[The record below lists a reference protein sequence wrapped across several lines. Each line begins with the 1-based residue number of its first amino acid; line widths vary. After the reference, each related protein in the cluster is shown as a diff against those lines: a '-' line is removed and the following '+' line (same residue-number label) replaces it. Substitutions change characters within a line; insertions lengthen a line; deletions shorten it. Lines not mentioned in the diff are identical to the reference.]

1 MAKDDADSWKKKYY
15 TGLEKLEKQDARL
28 KELDDLLRDGF
39 ARLSLAAE
47 GHDPEVDREL
57 KKLRKL
63 ARGKHEIEELR
74 LALNKVTKL
83 VRQPETTATPG
94 ARAPEPAAVN
104 TAWQAIDELI
114 SGLHLPP
121 AEKSALARARGDKAA
136 GRMEQQWQAL
146 LHELSLLINRHLDS
160 PVVAPGEAGAPATA
174 TNSIL
179 LELLHCIP
187 LPAELA
193 DRLEGIRARLQ
204 HAVQDNE
211 WPKLLNDIADLI
223 AEMRRRV
230 ESEKNDL
237 ERFLVQ
243 LTQRLREIDTSLQGA
258 TSDRRPSYE
267 SGKALDQSMREQ
279 MGKIETSMQKSQ
291 TLDQLKGA
299 IHGHIDAIRTRME
312 THRRDEDQR
321 QRSMEQRM
329 AEMDTRLKQFEHE
342 AGELRS
348 TLQVRRDQARMD
360 ALTGVPNRLGWD
372 EHLGQQLQRWQRYQA
387 PLALLVLDVDFFK
400 NINDEYG
407 HKAGDKALQLIA
419 RQLRQSLRDTDFLAR
434 YGGEEFTVL
443 ITDASVA
450 RVHDVAE
457 KLRQSVAATD
467 FHFHGQRVGISL
479 SCGYAVIRKGDSGD
493 SLFQRAD
500 AALYRAKALG
510 RNRACNGD
518 DNGAT

>member
-1 MAKDDADSWKKKYY
+1 MAKDDAETWKKKYY
-15 TGLEKLEKQDARL
+15 TGLEKLEKQDNQL
-28 KELDDLLRDGF
+28 KALDELLRDGF

-47 GHDPEVDREL
+47 GHDPDVDREL

-63 ARGKHEIEELR
+63 ARGKHEMDELR
-74 LALNKVTKL
+74 AALTKVAKL
-83 VRQPETTATPG
+83 VRQPETAATP
-94 ARAPEPAAVN
+94 AERAAEPAAS

-114 SGLHLPP
+114 SELHLPP
-121 AEKSALARARGDKAA
+121 AEKSALARTRSEKAA

-160 PVVAPGEAGAPATA
+160 QALAGDADGAPTTA

-187 LPAELA
+187 LPPELV
-193 DRLEGIRARLQ
+193 DRLEGIRSRLQ
-204 HAVQDNE
+204 HTVQDNE

-258 TSDRRPSYE
+258 TTDRRTSYE
-267 SGKALDQSMREQ
+267 SGQALDQSVREQ
-279 MGKIETSMQKSQ
+279 VGKIETSMQQSQ
-291 TLDQLKGA
+291 SLDQLKSA
-299 IHGHIDAIRTRME
+299 IHGHIDAIRVRME
-312 THRRDEDQR
+312 THRHEEDRR
-321 QRSMEQRM
+321 QRTMEQRLE
-329 AEMDTRLKQFEHE
+329 EMGSKLRQFERE
-342 AGELRS
+342 TGELRN

-372 EHLGQQLQRWQRYQA
+372 EQLSQQLQRWQRYQT
-387 PLALLVLDVDFFK
+387 PLALLVLDVDHFK

-419 RQLRQSLRDTDFLAR
+419 RQLRQSLRDTDFMAR

-443 ITDASVA
+443 ITDASVS
-450 RVHDVAE
+450 RVADVAE
-457 KLRQSVAATD
+457 KLRQSVAATE
-467 FHFHGQRVGISL
+467 FHFHGQRVAISL
-479 SCGYAVIRKGDSGD
+479 SCGYAVIRKEDSGD

-510 RNRACNGD
+510 RNRSCNGD
-518 DNGAT
+518 ENGAT

>member
-1 MAKDDADSWKKKYY
+1 MAKDDAETWKKKYY
-15 TGLEKLEKQDARL
+15 AGLEKLEKQEDQL
-28 KELDDLLRDGF
+28 KALDDLLRDGF
-39 ARLSLAAE
+39 AHLSLAAE

-63 ARGKHEIEELR
+63 ARGKHKLEELR
-74 LALNKVTKL
+74 LSLNKITKL
-83 VRQPETTATPG
+83 LRQPEIATRPD
-94 ARAPEPAAVN
+94 ARSAEPAGTN
-104 TAWQAIDELI
+104 SAWQAIDELI
-114 SGLHLPP
+114 SELHLPP
-121 AEKSALARARGDKAA
+121 AEKSALARACNEKAA
-136 GRMEQQWQAL
+136 GRMEQQWHAL
-146 LHELSLLINRHLDS
+146 LHDLSLLINRHLDS
-160 PVVAPGEAGAPATA
+160 PPLTTDGGAPATA

-187 LPAELA
+187 LPPELT
-193 DRLEGIRARLQ
+193 DRLENIRARLQ
-204 HAVQDNE
+204 DQIRDNE
-211 WPKLLNDIADLI
+211 WPRLLNDIADLI

-243 LTQRLREIDTSLQGA
+243 LSQRLREIDSSLQGA
-258 TSDRRPSYE
+258 TTDRRSSYE
-267 SGKALDQSMREQ
+267 SGKALDQSVREQ
-279 MGKIETSMQKSQ
+279 MGRIETSMQQSA
-291 TLDQLKGA
+291 TLDQLKTA

-312 THRRDEDQR
+312 AHRREEDQR
-321 QRSMEQRM
+321 QRAMEQRLE
-329 AEMDTRLKQFEHE
+329 EMGSKLKQFERE
-342 AGELRS
+342 SSELRN

-372 EHLGQQLQRWQRYQA
+372 EQFNQQLQRWQRYQT

-419 RQLRQSLRDTDFLAR
+419 RQLKQSLRDTDFLAR

-450 RVHDVAE
+450 RVYDVAE
-457 KLRQSVAATD
+457 KLRHSVAATE
-467 FHFHGQRVGISL
+467 FHFHGQRVAITL
-479 SCGYAVIRKGDSGD
+479 SCGYAVIRQGDSGD

-510 RNRACNGD
+510 RNRSCNGD
-518 DNGAT
+518 EAS